1 MNLSDLIPWSRGRH
15 DLAARGADPFFAL
28 QGRMNQ
34 LFDDFFRG
42 VEGGL
47 PNVFGRSGGLS
58 LDVVETPEEYRVEA
72 ELPGVDEKDVRVTL
86 TGDVLSIEGEK
97 KSEQRAES
105 EGSLRRERS
114 FGRFQRSLTLPAE
127 VDREKVDASFEK
139 GVLTVRLPKTREA
152 LQKARTIEIKP
163 GK

>member
-1 MNLSDLIPWSRGRH
+1 MNLSQLIPWSRGRN
-15 DLAARGADPFFAL
+15 DLTARDPDPFFAL
-28 QGRMNQ
+28 QGRVNQ
-34 LFDDFFRG
+34 IFDDFFRAFD
-42 VEGGL
+42 GG
-47 PNVFGRSGGLS
+47 PSVFGRGGGLS
-58 LDVVETPEEYRVEA
+58 LDVVETLEEYRVEA

-97 KSEQRAES
+97 RSEARDES
-105 EGSLRRERS
+105 HGALRRERS
-114 FGRFQRSLTLPAE
+114 YGRFHRSLTLPSE

-139 GVLTVRLPKTREA
+139 GVLTVHLPKTREA